1 MINLPGWKKAFH
13 VHEGSDAEAN
23 IVSMVQIGCVAGS
36 LLAFLV
42 VDRWGR
48 LRSMQI
54 SCLIWLLGNAL
65 WTASSGNL
73 ALVYIG
79 RFISGIGIGAMPVYS
94 PTYLVEIAPKTIRGA
109 AVLVYSGS
117 VYIGIL
123 LGYFTN
129 YGVVRNIPA
138 NGTQYRIPLAL
149 NFIFAGLLFLG
160 SFLCVESPRWL
171 LKKGRTE
178 EGTKA
183 LCWLRQMPADHPY
196 LAQELNGVTE
206 QIHEERE
213 ATSAGFIGAVKALF
227 LNSSNLFR
235 LGLAIMIQI
244 AGQFSG
250 GGNMTI
256 YAPRIIAFT
265 LHGAKVETKLLSTAV
280 FGVIKLISSIAA
292 AVFLIDLLG
301 RKRSVLT
308 GLTLQAVCSVILGV
322 FIKKNVVDRNVTA
335 ANETAGDQAF
345 ARLALTAIY
354 LSGVAWSLG
363 VNAVQY
369 VYGTE
374 IFGMQCRALATSVIM
389 AFHFLCQYGAS
400 RSFPPMMV
408 AFNRWATF
416 AIFFPLVCALMIFL
430 VVFLL
435 PETAGVSLENMDE
448 LFSGPWYKMGLK
460 NTRRAREQVT
470 AKDDLYVGEDLNY
483 RRSSSPDSPSEDKD
497 LAKTEVN
504 TRTA

>member
-1 MINLPGWKKAFH
+1 MINLPSWKKSYG
-13 VHEGSDAEAN
+13 VHEGSDEEAN
-23 IVSMVQIGCVAGS
+23 IVSMVQIGCVLGS

-54 SCLIWLLGNAL
+54 SCAIWLLGNLL
-65 WTASSGNL
+65 WTVSAANIPL
-73 ALVYIG
+73 IYVG

-129 YGVVRNIPA
+129 YGVVRNVA
-138 NGTQYRIPLAL
+138 ATNMQWRIPLAL
-149 NFIFAGLLFLG
+149 NFIFAGLLFIG
-160 SFLCVESPRWL
+160 SFFCVESPRWL
-171 LKKGRTE
+171 LKKGRTD

-196 LAQELNGVTE
+196 LAQELSGVTD

-213 ATSAGFIGAVKALF
+213 ATAAGFMGAVKSLF
-227 LNSSNLFR
+227 CNGSNLFR
-235 LGLAIMIQI
+235 LGLAIMIQV

-280 FGVIKLISSIAA
+280 FGIIKLISSIAA

-308 GLTLQAVCSVILGV
+308 GLTMQAICSIILGV
-322 FIKKNVVDRNVTA
+322 FIKKNVVDKTVTA

-345 ARLALTAIY
+345 ARLALAAIY

-374 IFGMQCRALATSVIM
+374 IFGMQCRALATSVVM
-389 AFHFLCQYGAS
+389 GESRLMPRRLPRASGAS
-400 RSFPPMMV
+400 RTTR
-408 AFNRWATF
+408 NR
-416 AIFFPLVCALMIFL
+416 C
-430 VVFLL
+430 
-435 PETAGVSLENMDE
+435 
-448 LFSGPWYKMGLK
+448 
-460 NTRRAREQVT
+460 
-470 AKDDLYVGEDLNY
+470 
-483 RRSSSPDSPSEDKD
+483 
-497 LAKTEVN
+497 
-504 TRTA
+504 